1 VPFFTVKD
9 VKFCC
14 THTFCCTSQV
24 RSFAVHAQLPFILQ
38 GILTNETRC
47 LMCETIT
54 AKDETFFDLSVDI
67 EQNSSLTSC
76 LKNFFSTET
85 LNADD
90 KFFCDKC
97 CR

>member
-1 VPFFTVKD
+1 VPLFFFTVKA
-9 VKFCC
+9 
-14 THTFCCTSQV
+14 THSLFSSKDFV
-24 RSFAVHAQLPFILQ
+24 HSYSFSLQ
-38 GILTNETRC
+38 GTLTNETRC
-47 LMCETIT
+47 LMCETVT

-97 CR
+97 CRYQR

>member
-1 VPFFTVKD
+1 
-9 VKFCC
+9 
-14 THTFCCTSQV
+14 
-24 RSFAVHAQLPFILQ
+24 
-38 GILTNETRC
+38 
-47 LMCETIT
+47 MCETVT

>member
-1 VPFFTVKD
+1 MPSF
-9 VKFCC
+9 
-14 THTFCCTSQV
+14 THTHSLFVIRISRTV
-24 RSFAVHAQLPFILQ
+24 TLLPLQ
-38 GILTNETRC
+38 GTLTNETRC